1 MAAAPH
7 ELRHRLVRRV
17 AQRDPDNDALRRA
30 LRAAAVVPLAAALSF
45 AVAGGSAQ
53 TPLFTI
59 FGSTALL
66 VFSDFPGNRQN
77 RAVAYAGLGFNGFV
91 LITLGT
97 LVAPHPWPAV
107 AVMFALGVVVT
118 FSGVLSETIA
128 AGQRA
133 TLLTF
138 VLPACT
144 PAGPVGERLLGWAIA
159 LAVCVPAALFVL
171 PPRHHGQ
178 LRRRAARACRALA
191 DRLDGS
197 ATPPTS
203 SARWTHCGRP
213 SSAPT
218 SVRWA

>member
-1 MAAAPH
+1 MH
-7 ELRHRLVRRV
+7 NLRVRVIRRA

-30 LRAAAVVPLAAALSF
+30 VRAATVVPLAAAVSF
-45 AVAGGSAQ
+45 TVAGDSAQ

-59 FGSTALL
+59 FGSVALL

-77 RAVAYAGLGFNGFV
+77 RAVAYAGLGLNGFV

-97 LVAPHPWPAV
+97 LVAPHPWAAV
-107 AVMFALGVVVT
+107 AAMFVLGVAVT

-144 PAGPVGERLLGWAIA
+144 PPGPVAERLLGWAIA

-171 PPRHHGQ
+171 APRHHGQ
-178 LRRRAARACRALA
+178 LRR
-191 DRLDGS
+191 
-197 ATPPTS
+197 
-203 SARWTHCGRP
+203 
-213 SSAPT
+213 
-218 SVRWA
+218 